1 MKNQM
6 VFENGLIEVMEN
18 AMETTQRYQMDWA
31 IPIVI
36 FKGMIDLETSRIYD
50 YLAETTFH
58 DNSDIELAFEDI
70 LNSFGLIKEEDDEE
84 EETQEEERQCAADM
98 QQEEEPVEDIY
109 EFVFDSTGEKVFYT
123 KEVAV
128 LLSKAVQMA
137 EKKKSNVVKLEYLEH
152 VIAENIP
159 KDILIFLRNL
169 GVSTKDF
176 KDYFLQEDNEKEG
189 ILPKEVES
197 FMRVLNEKYKKNT
210 RCSILGRDSECET
223 VWKTLQ
229 KKTKRNVILIG
240 KPGVGKSSIAKKIT
254 HDIVNGNCPE
264 EFKNYSVISVD
275 VNATIAGTIYRGQ
288 AEERFQ
294 ELVQFLEKTDNVIL
308 FIDEIHTILG
318 AGACREGETDLA
330 NALKPILAEDKV
342 RVIGATT
349 SEEYE
354 KYFSK
359 DGALKRRFHP
369 IEVKEPNSKEV
380 YPMLKNAISDLSR
393 YHGVKISKAMVEYI
407 VLISSCFNHET
418 SNPDRTIDLIDL
430 SMVTAKM
437 AGKTSV
443 DKESI
448 LKNFTINF
456 KKFEKMDNRIKKST
470 AYHEAGHYLVWK
482 MSESLLDME
491 GIAIS
496 IMPAN
501 GNMGI
506 TIFDELRDEVTATDD
521 MNYFI
526 DEIAMA
532 LGGRVAE
539 KMYTGTISS
548 GASSDLERATKLA
561 YALITKCGMTEDFGK
576 NRSYFNDGQ
585 YTMYSEKVV
594 DHVNAEIDKVIAKA
608 YKRAEEILTENE
620 VYLKKLV
627 NQLMRKG
634 IVSKKD
640 LDRIFEGKATK

>member
-1 MKNQM
+1 MKKAIVFEEQLMEVMKN
-6 VFENGLIEVMEN
+6 VMEI
-18 AMETTQRYQMDWA
+18 TQSYRMDWA
-31 IPIVI
+31 IPVVI
-36 FKGMIDLETSRIYD
+36 LKGMIDLEVSRVYD
-50 YLAETTFH
+50 YLADTTFH
-58 DNSDIELAFEDI
+58 DNNDIELAFEDVLI
-70 LNSFGLIKEEDDEE
+70 SFGLIREEDEEDEE
-84 EETQEEERQCAADM
+84 QQCAITIPEEEKEQMEGLC
-98 QQEEEPVEDIY
+98 Q
-109 EFVFDSTGEKVFYT
+109 FVFDGTGEKIVYT
-123 KEVAV
+123 TEVAV
-128 LLSKAVQMA
+128 LLNKAIEMA
-137 EKKKSNVVKLEYLEH
+137 QEKKSDVVKLEYLEH
-152 VIAENIP
+152 VIAQNIP

-176 KDYFLQEDNEKEG
+176 KDHFLKKESQKKG
-189 ILPKEVES
+189 ILPEEAES
-197 FMRVLNEKYKKNT
+197 FMKVLNEKYQKNT

-223 VWKTLQ
+223 VWKTMQ

-275 VNATIAGTIYRGQ
+275 VNATIAGTMYRGQ

-294 ELVQFLEKTDNVIL
+294 KLVEFLEKTDNVIL

-318 AGACREGETDLA
+318 AGACREGEMDLA

-526 DEIAMA
+526 DEIAMV

-539 KMYTGTISS
+539 KMYTGTIGS

-561 YALITKCGMTEDFGK
+561 YTLITKCGMTEGFGK
-576 NRSYFNDGQ
+576 NRSYFNNEQ

>member
-1 MKNQM
+1 MKKAM
-6 VFENGLIEVMEN
+6 VFENQLVEVMEN
-18 AMETTQRYQMDWA
+18 VMETTQRYQMDWA
-31 IPIVI
+31 IPVVL
-36 FKGMIDLETSRIYD
+36 FKGMIDLEVSRVYD
-50 YLAETTFH
+50 YLADSTFH
-58 DNSDIELAFEDI
+58 DNNDIELAFEDI
-70 LNSFGLIKEEDDEE
+70 LISFGLIKEEDEEGEEQQCAIAMPEE
-84 EETQEEERQCAADM
+84 EKEQM
-98 QQEEEPVEDIY
+98 EDLS
-109 EFVFDSTGEKVFYT
+109 EFVFDSTGEKVAYT
-123 KEVAV
+123 IEVAA
-128 LLSKAVQMA
+128 LLNKAIEMA
-137 EKKKSNVVKLEYLEH
+137 EEKKSNVVKLEYLECA
-152 VIAENIP
+152 IAQNIP

-176 KDYFLQEDNEKEG
+176 KNYFLPKDNKKEG
-189 ILPKEVES
+189 ILPQEAES
-197 FMRVLNEKYKKNT
+197 FMKVLNEKYKKNT
-210 RCSILGRDSECET
+210 RCPILGRDSECET
-223 VWKTLQ
+223 VWKTMQ

-240 KPGVGKSSIAKKIT
+240 KPGVGKSSIVKKIT
-254 HDIVNGNCPE
+254 HDIVNGSCPE
-264 EFKNYSVISVD
+264 EFKNYSIISVD

-294 ELVQFLEKTDNVIL
+294 KLVDFLETTDNVIL

-318 AGACREGETDLA
+318 AGACKEGEMDLA

-369 IEVKEPNSKEV
+369 LEVKEPNSKEV
-380 YPMLKNAISDLSR
+380 YPMLKNSISNLSR

-437 AGKTSV
+437 AGKASV
-443 DKESI
+443 DKESV
-448 LKNFTINF
+448 LKNFAINF
-456 KKFEKMDNRIKKST
+456 KKFEKMNDRIKKST

-482 MSESLLDME
+482 MSENLLDME

-506 TIFDELRDEVTATDD
+506 TIFDELHDEVTATDD

-561 YALITKCGMTEDFGK
+561 YSLITKCGMAEDFGK